1 MRVGADLTRAEKI
14 DASLR
19 ASLSGWFA
27 GTIFLIA
34 VAIFVWESLADIV
47 PVLILSFVVVLVA
60 WFVFF
65 LPLALGVDSRR
76 RVFKLPYCIF
86 MGATMGGIAFVVL
99 VGSLVGSWMPLWD
112 QSSVYILHAMI
123 TGAAATVAYS
133 RIVRRNK

>member
-19 ASLSGWFA
+19 ATLFGWSA

-34 VAIFVWESLADIV
+34 VAIFVWGSFADIV
-47 PVLILSFVVVLVA
+47 QVLIGTFAVVLVA

-76 RVFKLPYCIF
+76 RVFTLPYCIF
-86 MGATMGGIAFVVL
+86 MGATMGGIAYVVM
-99 VGSLVGSWMPLWD
+99 VGSWMSALND
-112 QSSVYILHAMI
+112 SIVSILHAII
-123 TGAAATVAYS
+123 TGAVAAVAYS